1 MGGPWSSTGI
11 EGNSRW
17 LRRVWAMFLEPAE
30 SNANAASL
38 KALRRKTHQTL
49 RSITYDFENF
59 EFNTIVSSLMELLNE
74 MGRTK
79 NAGAFGTDAWNEA
92 VDIYLRMLAPV
103 CPHISEE
110 LWERMGKP
118 YSVHTQPWP
127 EVDEEAAKDEE
138 VVLVVQVNGKL
149 RDRIIVAPGISDEAA
164 RGKALASESV
174 QLILE
179 GREPRKVIIV
189 PGKLVNIVV

>member
-1 MGGPWSSTGI
+1 
-11 EGNSRW
+11 
-17 LRRVWAMFLEPAE
+17 
-30 SNANAASL
+30 
-38 KALRRKTHQTL
+38 
-49 RSITYDFENF
+49 
-59 EFNTIVSSLMELLNE
+59 
-74 MGRTK
+74 
-79 NAGAFGTDAWNEA
+79 
-92 VDIYLRMLAPV
+92 
-103 CPHISEE
+103 
-110 LWERMGKP
+110 MGKP